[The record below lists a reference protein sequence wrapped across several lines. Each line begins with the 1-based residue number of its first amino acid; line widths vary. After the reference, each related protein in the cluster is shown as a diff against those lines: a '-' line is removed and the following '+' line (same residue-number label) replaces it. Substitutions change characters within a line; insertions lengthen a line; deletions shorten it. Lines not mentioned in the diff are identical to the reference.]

1 MNCGRHSSFT
11 KEQPWAKAPRIS
23 LKRDQ
28 TLHMFLKENY
38 RKMLPAVYTAWRRS
52 LVRRSAGRCAAVCR
66 PLVLWGALA
75 GRLCCCIP
83 IKRVPI
89 KRRHEC
95 ATSTCHDLRW
105 QPRVDCKAR
114 RRFKF
119 APVDAERSRVH
130 ISARTFPEQPINA
143 SDCLVRPTA

>member
-52 LVRRSAGRCAAVCR
+52 LVRRSAGRLCGGVQATCAVGRTGR
-66 PLVLWGALA
+66 PLVLLHSYQKG
-75 GRLCCCIP
+75 
-83 IKRVPI
+83 
-89 KRRHEC
+89 
-95 ATSTCHDLRW
+95 SY
-105 QPRVDCKAR
+105 
-114 RRFKF
+114 
-119 APVDAERSRVH
+119 
-130 ISARTFPEQPINA
+130 
-143 SDCLVRPTA
+143 